1 MLDINL
7 MRVIPGVLVQDGG
20 VVIAEVQADDEAH
33 GITVEDHESIDI
45 YQSTKELKISGQG
58 FLTDTKV
65 RHQYFH
71 PYVLVVAT
79 KSGKNDS

>member
-1 MLDINL
+1 M
-7 MRVIPGVLVQDGG
+7 QDGG

-58 FLTDTKV
+58 FLPDTKV
-65 RHQYFH
+65 RHQ
-71 PYVLVVAT
+71 
-79 KSGKNDS
+79 N